1 MSRVWDAGR
10 AVVEQLESRTMM
22 AASPLGVSQL
32 QIAGGGTELRV
43 QGLARNNKI
52 TLAMQDGQLTL
63 SDNGSSQN
71 VSGQFQD
78 IRIFGGAG
86 NDSILVDS
94 SVTTDCFLYG
104 GSGRNVLQAGSGNDT
119 LVCVGSAADT
129 LSGGA
134 GSDSFW
140 MDGKAAERITNL
152 TAAES
157 AGGAVHRVSA
167 IYTGPSTRV
176 LVNSAKARARAIEPG
191 TTNAATY
198 QDFSNYP
205 LFSAAGPSEND
216 VIQGQVG
223 DCFFLS
229 VLSSVAKLDSNKIR
243 QSILDMGNG
252 NYLVQFSKGG
262 SNVFVRVDGQLPV
275 LADGQLDYAGLGA
288 GESIWVAVMEKAY
301 AVFHGPTASYASI
314 DGGWMDQ
321 VYSALGDLPKS
332 NYGGAG
338 AGAMMAL
345 VASEISLGESV
356 TYGTINNIFDSAP
369 LIGGHAYTV
378 DSVLTDTHGNPTGL
392 VLRNPWGIDGAGND
406 GNNDGYVTVTAQQAY
421 DCLAGTVAA
430 FT

>member
-10 AVVEQLESRTMM
+10 AVVEKLEGRTMM
-22 AASPLGVSQL
+22 AASPLAISQV
-32 QIAGGGTELRV
+32 QMAGGGTELRV

-52 TLAMQDGQLTL
+52 TLVEQDGQFLVT
-63 SDNGSSQN
+63 DNGSSQS
-71 VSGQFQD
+71 VSGPFHD

-86 NDSILVDS
+86 NDSIIVDS
-94 SVTTDCFLYG
+94 SVTTNCFLYG
-104 GSGRNVLQAGSGNDT
+104 GAGRNVMQAGSGNAT
-119 LVCVGSAADT
+119 LDCVGSDADV

-140 MDGKAAERITNL
+140 MDGKASERITNL
-152 TAAES
+152 TAADW
-157 AGGAVHRVSA
+157 AGGAIHRVRA
-167 IYTGPSTRV
+167 IYTSPSTQMA
-176 LVNSAKARARAIEPG
+176 VNSARARARAPEPG

-205 LFSAAGPSEND
+205 LFSAAGPLEND

-229 VLSSVAKLDSNKIR
+229 VLSSVARIDPNKIS
-243 QSILDMGNG
+243 QSILDMGSG
-252 NYLVQFSKGG
+252 NYLVEFSKGS
-262 SNVFVRVDGQLPV
+262 SNVFVRVDDKLPV

-288 GESIWVAVMEKAY
+288 GDSIWVAIMEKAY

-321 VYSALGDLPKS
+321 VYSALGELPKS
-332 NYGGAG
+332 SYGGAG
-338 AGAMMAL
+338 AVAMMAL
-345 VASEISLGESV
+345 VASQISNGESV
-356 TYGTINNIFDSAP
+356 TYGTLNNISDNAP
-369 LIGGHAYTV
+369 LIGGHAYSV
-378 DSVLTDTHGNPTGL
+378 DSVLTDTQGNPIGL

-406 GNNDGYVTVTAQQAY
+406 GNDDGYVTVTAEQAY

-430 FT
+430 FV